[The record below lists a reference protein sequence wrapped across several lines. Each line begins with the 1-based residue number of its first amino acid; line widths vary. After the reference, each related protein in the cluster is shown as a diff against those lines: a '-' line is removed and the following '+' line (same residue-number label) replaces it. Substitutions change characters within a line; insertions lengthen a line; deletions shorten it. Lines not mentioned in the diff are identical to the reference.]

1 MERMKARKS
10 PTRRAKIET
19 LQAQM
24 TREEGGVA
32 AHILDCI
39 VRGSYFDADE
49 MKETH
54 PQALEL
60 AYLHLGDDKE
70 EASR

>member
-10 PTRRAKIET
+10 PTRRAKIEA
-19 LQAQM
+19 LQSQM
-24 TREEGGVA
+24 TRVEGDVA

-49 MKETH
+49 MKEAH

-60 AYLHLGDDKE
+60 AYLHLGDDKQE
-70 EASR
+70 TAR